1 MPAFSNR
8 RVAQIRPQYAEA
20 FRCIGAEC
28 EDTCCNGW
36 TVSIDKNTFEKYQ
49 TIPDSSLY
57 PIMQERLVRI
67 ETDASD
73 LQFAKIKTASDEA
86 CPFWGADRLCSIQ
99 KEHGAEYLSLTCAHY
114 PRPIK
119 TIDNEAERTLLLSC
133 PEAARLVLLHP
144 QLVSDGTTNAPY
156 PRLPLPATEKLH
168 GETPLVYFWPIR
180 QFVVL
185 LLKDRSYPIWQRLFL
200 LGMFCRRLE
209 ELTSAR
215 EIGFIPRL
223 FNEYADMISTGKL
236 RSTLDA
242 IPPQTAK
249 QLGAIIALVEQ
260 QRISSPRKNQRFHE
274 CIQDFACG
282 IQYQTGLTAIDLTPH
297 YAEAYARYYRPWA
310 EQQGPLLENYLLNY
324 VFGHLFPFSSPGPE
338 QGMHAYREF
347 LILCCNYVL
356 IRGLMVGMAGH
367 YRSLF
372 DTTHAIKL
380 IQSFVKAFEHNPLHV
395 DQMMSLLER
404 NRMNHTNGIAA
415 LLRDVAPESPA

>member
-1 MPAFSNR
+1 
-8 RVAQIRPQYAEA
+8 V
-20 FRCIGAEC
+20 C
-28 EDTCCNGW
+28 
-36 TVSIDKNTFEKYQ
+36 IDKNTFEKYQ
-49 TIPDSSLY
+49 AIPDSPLY

-67 ETDASD
+67 ENDASD
-73 LQFAKIKTASDEA
+73 LQYAKIKTASDEA
-86 CPFWGADRLCSIQ
+86 CPFWDADRLCSIQ
-99 KEHGAEYLSLTCAHY
+99 KEHGAEYLSLTCANY

-144 QLVSDGTTNAPY
+144 QLVADETTNAPY

-168 GETPLVYFWPIR
+168 GETPLIYFWPIR

-209 ELTSAR
+209 ELTFAG
-215 EIGFIPRL
+215 EIGLIPRL
-223 FNEYADMISTGKL
+223 FNEYAEIISTGKL
-236 RSTLDA
+236 HGTLDT

-249 QLGAIIALVEQ
+249 QLGAILALLVEQ
-260 QRISSPRKNQRFHE
+260 QRSSLPRKNQRFRE
-274 CIQDFACG
+274 CIQDFARG
-282 IQYQTGLTAIDLTPH
+282 IQYQSGLTALDLTPH
-297 YAEAYARYYRPWA
+297 YAEAYTRYYLPWA
-310 EQQGPLLENYLLNY
+310 EQQGSLLENYLLNY

-356 IRGLMVGMAGH
+356 IKGLLVGMAGH
-367 YRSLF
+367 YRSSF

-395 DQMMSLLER
+395 EQMMSLLER
-404 NRMNHTNGIAA
+404 NRMNHINGIAA
-415 LLRDVAPESPA
+415 LLRDVVPESPAGAAPA

>member
-1 MPAFSNR
+1 
-8 RVAQIRPQYAEA
+8 
-20 FRCIGAEC
+20 
-28 EDTCCNGW
+28 
-36 TVSIDKNTFEKYQ
+36 
-49 TIPDSSLY
+49 
-57 PIMQERLVRI
+57 
-67 ETDASD
+67 
-73 LQFAKIKTASDEA
+73 
-86 CPFWGADRLCSIQ
+86 
-99 KEHGAEYLSLTCAHY
+99 
-114 PRPIK
+114 
-119 TIDNEAERTLLLSC
+119 
-133 PEAARLVLLHP
+133 
-144 QLVSDGTTNAPY
+144 
-156 PRLPLPATEKLH
+156 
-168 GETPLVYFWPIR
+168 
-180 QFVVL
+180 
-185 LLKDRSYPIWQRLFL
+185 
-200 LGMFCRRLE
+200 MFCRRLE

-223 FNEYADMISTGKL
+223 FNEYAEMISTGKL
-236 RSTLDA
+236 RGTLDA

-297 YAEAYARYYRPWA
+297 YAEAYARYYRPWV